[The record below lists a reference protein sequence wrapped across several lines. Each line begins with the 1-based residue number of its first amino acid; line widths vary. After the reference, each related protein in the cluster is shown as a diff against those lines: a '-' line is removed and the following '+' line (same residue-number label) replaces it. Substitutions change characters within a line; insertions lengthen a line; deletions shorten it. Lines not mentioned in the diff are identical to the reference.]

1 MPRLPNLVGLVTY
14 DLKCSRKLG
23 LTVIN
28 PFLESSPLVSKI
40 GQIVCSGSEIVK
52 PGVARVVDLLA
63 GTGAGASPGWFVG
76 REGGGG

>member
-1 MPRLPNLVGLVTY
+1 M
-14 DLKCSRKLG
+14 
-23 LTVIN
+23 N
-28 PFLESSPLVSKI
+28 PFQESSPFVSKI

-52 PGVARVVDLLA
+52 PGVTRVVDLLA